1 MPPVAANRVDHRQ
14 TYYCAVA
21 RALWHQ
27 KHTHIHID
35 RYHIHTVTNG
45 IVTGAVAIERGFGGC
60 LGLPGGMMGL
70 CSSADIYRCARN
82 VPELLKIFEHVRVCV
97 WCVMCIRY
105 IYYGDRRTICNIDT
119 LSHHHRSA
127 NATANTN
134 EVWISHALTAPPPA
148 HLCVDAPNRLTV
160 VNPTATC
167 MYTPSR
173 KHYLNSWRRVCVFRA
188 FFGAAVCQ
196 ARTVGACVPNRF

>member
-1 MPPVAANRVDHRQ
+1 MRLTLCLSNPTVQHISYISKYGHGISPVRRSMSAAVSKRHICPRGGRQSRRPPSDILLC
-14 TYYCAVA
+14 CAA

-60 LGLPGGMMGL
+60 LGLPGGMRGL

-97 WCVMCIRY
+97 CDVC
-105 IYYGDRRTICNIDT
+105 CAFDT
-119 LSHHHRSA
+119 FIM
-127 NATANTN
+127 ATGEQFAT
-134 EVWISHALTAPPPA
+134 LTRCRIIIAPPMP
-148 HLCVDAPNRLTV
+148 LPIPMRYEF
-160 VNPTATC
+160 P
-167 MYTPSR
+167 TPSPPPPNCT
-173 KHYLNSWRRVCVFRA
+173 LVRRCA
-188 FFGAAVCQ
+188 
-196 ARTVGACVPNRF
+196 